1 MASINHIGFI
11 VSAYA
16 AAVVVVGALIAWVM
30 IDYRVQRRKL
40 ADLETRGLARRS
52 ASTRSEPAPLRAKEE
67 V

>member
-16 AAVVVVGALIAWVM
+16 AAVIVVGALIAWVVV
-30 IDYRVQRRKL
+30 DYRVQRRKL

-52 ASTRSEPAPLRAKEE
+52 ASMRSEPATLRAKEE
-67 V
+67 A